1 MSVSPRSMSSIGK
14 TLAAACSWR
23 AVVAPVAEV
32 AAVAAASVVAAVAW
46 VLAAVGAAAAEVAAA
61 VVLASAS
68 GSGSGSV
75 VCGGVAVAAGTPAG
89 GTAGVVAAHPGERVA
104 GAESDA
110 ISGQK
115 ATFPCLWRISALP
128 PKADIRI
135 AHRHVGFGPQA
146 EVARSIRS
154 TRRRAVGDAAARRG
168 RALWRSSN

>member
-14 TLAAACSWR
+14 TLAATCSWR

-61 VVLASAS
+61 VVLA
-68 GSGSGSV
+68 SGSGSV